1 MHTLIKLLKI
11 IHIVIYSNIYIYIYM
26 YDKYYKE
33 SIINEKNINNF
44 KKGHSLLLGYA
55 FNDKIKFDYEL
66 IKCSH

>member
-1 MHTLIKLLKI
+1 
-11 IHIVIYSNIYIYIYM
+11 M

-55 FNDKIKFDYEL
+55 FNDKIKFDHEL

>member
-11 IHIVIYSNIYIYIYM
+11 IHIVIYIYM

-55 FNDKIKFDYEL
+55 FNDKIKFDHEL

>member
-11 IHIVIYSNIYIYIYM
+11 IHIVIYIYIYDK
-26 YDKYYKE
+26 YDKYYKYYKE

-55 FNDKIKFDYEL
+55 FNDKIKFDHEL